1 MGSVK
6 DLKILEQPTFNRPGV
21 GQFYFSDRYSVF
33 DWGEMPDHIAA
44 KGKALC
50 TIGAYFF
57 EKLEEMEIKTHY
69 HGLVEDGTVKRL
81 DALAA
86 PSDTMQVSLVNVLR
100 PETRGEIYDYS
111 VFQTAHKN
119 ILIPLEVIY
128 RNSLPEGSSVFR
140 RLAKGS
146 LSLDDIGLDHMP
158 GPNETLQS
166 PILDVSTKL
175 EITDRYLSWD
185 EARKIAGLTD
195 SELNNLK
202 DTTNLI
208 NQLIT
213 KHVTDVGLVN
223 EDGKVEYGFDIN
235 RALMLVD
242 ILGTPDECRFS
253 YADIPVSKEVARM
266 YYRNTEWYTSIER
279 AKEQDR
285 ANWKAL
291 VKNPPPNLPERLHT
305 LIAQLYQGVCNAIT
319 QREWFQA
326 PPLKTILQEIKE
338 QIIG

>member
-6 DLKILEQPTFNRPGV
+6 DLKIIEQPTLNQPGI

-33 DWGEMPDHIAA
+33 DWGEMPDHIEA

-50 TIGAYFF
+50 TMGAYFF

-69 HGLVEDGTVKRL
+69 QGLVEDGIVKRL
-81 DALAA
+81 DALNGPA
-86 PSDTMQVSLVNVLR
+86 DTMQVSLVNVLR
-100 PETRGEIYDYS
+100 PEENGDLYDYS
-111 VFQTAHKN
+111 IFHTPHKN

-140 RLAKGS
+140 RLTKGT
-146 LSLDDIGLDHMP
+146 LSLEAIGLSQMP
-158 GPNETLQS
+158 EPNQILDN

-185 EARKIAGLTD
+185 EAQTIAGLSDT
-195 SELNNLK
+195 ELKKLK

-208 NQLIT
+208 NDLIT
-213 KHVTDVGLVN
+213 RHVSEAGMVN

-235 RALMLVD
+235 REVMLVD
-242 ILGTPDECRFS
+242 ILGTPDECRFT
-253 YADIPVSKEVARM
+253 YADIPVSKEVARK
-266 YYRNTEWYTSIER
+266 YYRNTEWYMSVER
-279 AKEQDR
+279 AKEEDR
-285 ANWKAL
+285 ANWKKL
-291 VKNPPPNLPERLHT
+291 VRTLPPRLPDRLNT

-319 QREWFQA
+319 QREWFQV
-326 PPLKTILQEIKE
+326 PPLRNVLQEIKE
-338 QIIG
+338 QIIT